1 MKVQIGNQTIE
12 VPQGVE
18 VKIIED
24 EPERKFKSGDYIKF
38 EGVVYMIEA
47 QTDRG
52 YAVKEVSAP
61 KNTDE
66 WEIIELGF
74 INEPKMELLPDY
86 EEIIDE
92 WGDAHD
98 PVLRSKIN
106 DAWNKNR
113 EGFCPILR
121 ALYARDI
128 DEITDHDAFQYPE
141 WVDSPENNDGLRS
154 GDWEDYNKMALNH
167 MTREWDFFA
176 ANYLNHIADDCDLE
190 CILNF
195 LHYPYLPMYQ
205 N

>member
-18 VKIIED
+18 VKIID
-24 EPERKFKSGDYIKF
+24 EEKHKFKGGEYISYNG
-38 EGVVYMIEA
+38 GVFHITGL
-47 QTDRG
+47 TDRG
-52 YAVKEVSAP
+52 YAVKEVRAP
-61 KNTDE
+61 KDTDE
-66 WEIIELGF
+66 WETIELGF

-98 PVLRSKIN
+98 PELRKKIN

-128 DEITDHDAFQYPE
+128 DEITDHDAFRYEEWNDTPE
-141 WVDSPENNDGLRS
+141 YRNGLS
-154 GDWEDYNKMALNH
+154 TGDWEDYNEMALNH
-167 MTREWDFFA
+167 MQREWDFFA
-176 ANYLNHIADDCDLE
+176 DNYLNHIADDCDLE

-195 LHYPYLPMYQ
+195 LHYPYLPIFKD
-205 N
+205 

>member
-18 VKIIED
+18 VKIID
-24 EPERKFKSGDYIKF
+24 EEKHKFIPGQYIACN
-38 EGVVYMIEA
+38 GAVYRITSL
-47 QTDRG
+47 TDRG
-52 YAVKEVSAP
+52 YAVKEVRAP
-61 KNTDE
+61 KDADE
-66 WEIIELGF
+66 WETIELGF

-86 EEIIDE
+86 EEIIGE

-128 DEITDHDAFQYPE
+128 DEITDHDTFQYPG
-141 WVDSPENNDGLRS
+141 WVDSPEYNNGLRS
-154 GDWEDYNKMALNH
+154 GDWEDYNEMVLKYIQK
-167 MTREWDFFA
+167 EWDLFA
-176 ANYLNHIADDCDLE
+176 DNYLNHIADDCDLE

-205 N
+205 G

>member
-18 VKIIED
+18 VKIID
-24 EPERKFKSGDYIKF
+24 EEKHKFVPGQYIACN
-38 EGVVYMIEA
+38 GAVYRI
-47 QTDRG
+47 TSLTGRG
-52 YAVKEVSAP
+52 YAVKEVRAP
-61 KNTDE
+61 KDADE
-66 WEIIELGF
+66 WETIELGF

-98 PVLRSKIN
+98 PELRRKIN

-128 DEITDHDAFQYPE
+128 DEITDHDAFQYKEWIDTPE
-141 WVDSPENNDGLRS
+141 FTEGLFTN
-154 GDWEDYNKMALNH
+154 DWEDYNKMALNH
-167 MTREWDFFA
+167 MQREWDFFA
-176 ANYLNHIADDCDLE
+176 DNYLNHIADDCDLE

-195 LHYPYLPMYQ
+195 LHYPYLSVFKD
-205 N
+205 

>member
-12 VPQGVE
+12 VPEGVE
-18 VKIIED
+18 VKIID
-24 EPERKFKSGDYIKF
+24 EEKHKFAPGQYVACN
-38 EGVVYMIEA
+38 GAVYRITSL
-47 QTDRG
+47 TDRG
-52 YAVKEVSAP
+52 YAVKEVRAP
-61 KNTDE
+61 KDADE
-66 WEIIELGF
+66 WETIELGF

-98 PVLRSKIN
+98 PELRRKIN

-128 DEITDHDAFQYPE
+128 DEITDHDAFQYKEWIDTPE
-141 WVDSPENNDGLRS
+141 FTEGLFTN
-154 GDWEDYNKMALNH
+154 DWEDYNEMALKH
-167 MTREWDFFA
+167 MEREWDYFA
-176 ANYLNHIADDCDLE
+176 DNYLNHIADDCDLE

-195 LHYPYLPMYQ
+195 LHYPYLPVY
-205 N
+205 NN

>member
-24 EPERKFKSGDYIKF
+24 EPGRKFHSGQYISF
-38 EGVVYMIEA
+38 EGGVYLIEA

-52 YAVKEVSAP
+52 YSVREVCFSED
-61 KNTDE
+61 KE
-66 WEIIELGF
+66 WETTEIGF
-74 INEPKMELLPDY
+74 INEPKMKLLPDF

-92 WGDAHD
+92 WGDAHS
-98 PVLRSKIN
+98 PELRKKIN

-113 EGFCPILR
+113 AGFAPILR

-128 DEITDHDAFQYPE
+128 DEITDHDAFHYEE
-141 WVDSPENNDGLRS
+141 WIDSPEYNDGFRS
-154 GDWEDYNKMALNH
+154 GDWEDYNEMALKH
-167 MTREWDFFA
+167 MQREWDFFA

-195 LHYPYLPMYQ
+195 LHYPYLPIFKG
-205 N
+205 

>member
-18 VKIIED
+18 VKIID
-24 EPERKFKSGDYIKF
+24 EEKHKFIPGQYIACN
-38 EGVVYMIEA
+38 GAVYRITNL
-47 QTDRG
+47 TDRG
-52 YAVKEVSAP
+52 YAVKEVRAP
-61 KNTDE
+61 KDADE
-66 WEIIELGF
+66 WETVELGF

-98 PVLRSKIN
+98 PELRKKIN

-113 EGFCPILR
+113 AGFAPILR

-128 DEITDHDAFQYPE
+128 DEITDHDAFRYEE
-141 WVDSPENNDGLRS
+141 WIDSPEYNDGFRS
-154 GDWEDYNKMALNH
+154 GDWEDYNEMALNH

-195 LHYPYLPMYQ
+195 LHYPYLPIFKD
-205 N
+205 